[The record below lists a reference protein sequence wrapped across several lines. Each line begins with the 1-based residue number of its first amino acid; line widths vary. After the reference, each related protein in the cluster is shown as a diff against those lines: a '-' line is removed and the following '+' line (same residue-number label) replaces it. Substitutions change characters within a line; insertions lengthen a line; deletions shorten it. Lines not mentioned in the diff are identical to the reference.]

1 MFDLTEI
8 HIELDI
14 TIFRVMIIFVSIYG
28 VSSYSNDLIQNNK
41 AHETSWNKYMLTE

>member
-28 VSSYSNDLIQNNK
+28 VSGYSNDLIQNNK
-41 AHETSWNKYMLTE
+41 AHETIWHKYMLTE